1 MSEGGKPRREWRSF
15 ITDMIESGES
25 ILSFTEGL
33 GIEEFQNDE
42 RTYKATLWD
51 LRIIGEAASNIPDE
65 VQARSKTIPWGEIVG
80 MRNRITH
87 AYEAIDVD
95 IVWDAIQN
103 DIPQMLIDLRTLL
116 ERDQEGEG

>member
-1 MSEGGKPRREWRSF
+1 MSDVDKSVREWRSF

-25 ILSFTEGL
+25 VLSFTEGL
-33 GIEEFQNDE
+33 NVEEFQNDE

-65 VQARSKTIPWGEIVG
+65 VQARSETIPWGEIVG
-80 MRNRITH
+80 TRNRITY
-87 AYEAIDVD
+87 AYETIDVD

-116 ERDQEGEG
+116 GREEEGKG